1 MEGLG
6 TILPLDE
13 EDSPG
18 ESATDA
24 RSQGLLFVR
33 RLRDAGWVEDLEG
46 GYEEENRTA
55 LSALAVR
62 LLQLFDEL
70 LHPKTV
76 TYSGK
81 LLKAYRLLQD
91 MEHEKSPYENVLKEV
106 SADMADLNTSLRQL
120 NASIGS
126 YIDQL
131 TRNRTPQEVLDLFQ
145 QYEDEVVVAAYHR
158 FKTSDNLFQD
168 VYKRQIS
175 ANLARKTTG
184 SPEEDLSLLWAAII
198 NMFENDHSAA
208 RGKMAVRELIVFRH
222 DSELGC
228 APAWKLF
235 DTVKIAR
242 KDPADASPAR
252 SFGDYTVSVDESALP
267 AGITCT
273 RMG

>member
-1 MEGLG
+1 MNLFDLLNPRMFRPLTGRNQRIYADLLMLIWDRCSTSQDYSIGKGALTELAETYMEGLG

-91 MEHEKSPYENVLKEV
+91 MAV
-106 SADMADLNTSLRQL
+106 SYTH
-120 NASIGS
+120 
-126 YIDQL
+126 L
-131 TRNRTPQEVLDLFQ
+131 TLPT
-145 QYEDEVVVAAYHR
+145 
-158 FKTSDNLFQD
+158 
-168 VYKRQIS
+168 I
-175 ANLARKTTG
+175 
-184 SPEEDLSLLWAAII
+184 LL
-198 NMFENDHSAA
+198 
-208 RGKMAVRELIVFRH
+208 V
-222 DSELGC
+222 
-228 APAWKLF
+228 
-235 DTVKIAR
+235 
-242 KDPADASPAR
+242 
-252 SFGDYTVSVDESALP
+252 
-267 AGITCT
+267 
-273 RMG
+273 